1 METYLSP
8 KHNRMK
14 DIKSINHLLELLSK
28 ESDNEIQSENTK
40 ERYYGFGMKDVVL
53 RLQSYIKRNKS

>member
-1 METYLSP
+1 
-8 KHNRMK
+8 MK
-14 DIKSINHLLELLSK
+14 SIKSLDHLLELLSK